1 MGKSLE
7 KGLEFP
13 CQDLEEVKDVLGA
26 ILGRLSERKQHLLQK
41 LRWNRIKVGE
51 ILVRAEIEQKKAYS
65 AFD

>member
-26 ILGRLSERKQHLLQK
+26 ILSWLSERKQHFFQK

-51 ILVRAEIEQKKAYS
+51 ILVRAEIEQKKADRT
-65 AFD
+65 FD